1 MKTETLYY
9 QEWEPSTLLGTCCSI
24 QIWLDKVKYC
34 KSRELLVTL
43 NTITTYLMQPKQ
55 SYSEPPP
62 PPPGSMLCG
71 RSARDGRV
79 PTLKRGGGGHKSI
92 YIWAKGECSIIY
104 CQPSGEKK
112 DNLHIFPIACSFW
125 KFVVLVGKNSI
136 SLRHLR
142 PRVKSMGHDRKCPSI
157 FLYKLEIVSLLIWRF
172 FRFTLLG
179 SCQVILRTTKWQWD
193 MEFFP

>member
-79 PTLKRGGGGHKSI
+79 PNIEAGGGGGGSQKHL
-92 YIWAKGECSIIY
+92 YLGKGRMFHNLLSTEW
-104 CQPSGEKK
+104 GEKK
-112 DNLHIFPIACSFW
+112 IIYTFFQLH
-125 KFVVLVGKNSI
+125 VV
-136 SLRHLR
+136 
-142 PRVKSMGHDRKCPSI
+142 
-157 FLYKLEIVSLLIWRF
+157 FESLLYLWERIPYLTA
-172 FRFTLLG
+172 TLDL
-179 SCQVILRTTKWQWD
+179 V
-193 MEFFP
+193 